1 MSASTSLLIPDQLV
15 SCIATGREPTV
26 HELFAVAERM
36 WIDGAAERSA
46 FAWDRLA
53 PDAGERLTALRN
65 AQLALTGSS

>member
-1 MSASTSLLIPDQLV
+1 MSASISSLIPDQLV
-15 SCIATGREPTV
+15 NCIATGREPTV

-53 PDAGERLTALRN
+53 PDASDRLTALRN
-65 AQLALTGSS
+65 AQLALTGGS

>member
-1 MSASTSLLIPDQLV
+1 MSASTGPLMPEQLV
-15 SCIATGREPTV
+15 DCIATGREPTV

-53 PDAGERLTALRN
+53 PDAGERLIALRG
-65 AQLALTGSS
+65 AQLALSGSG